1 MTKQDK
7 FWRLDSVLPLPTST
21 YRLLSQLSEEDV
33 PLLMRFMH
41 KPSRSVLELQ
51 RASDPT
57 RRNLLLNANLGQE
70 EQEEKEKET
79 KEEGNESGMEIGDEI
94 SDRDALGVFNL
105 TVSTDTSDNAIG
117 EIPKGHVQTAS
128 WDSRESENSQVS
140 AAMELDDDDD
150 EHHRC
155 RLVRKKLGEI
165 VKSSLKDALAAVN
178 RSRSLPLTPTYKLVH
193 FGGDT
198 DVRYFKQK
206 DKPTA
211 ISAQNSPTLEGKD
224 DEYNSMDFATLDE
237 DSDEYVERNSGN
249 ASRNSRGSFDHSQNS
264 YFGLLLLRMLYDD
277 YYDDE
282 LNSHAD
288 KQRKYRT
295 HLDKTHYPRV
305 DWLLELVNV
314 PQLLYQEKIMLRHMP
329 VFLEQTFLLIDKK
342 YLLGQIAVRNLS
354 YEKSVTVRYTLDHWA
369 TIVEIPTIYVPDPP
383 AILRSH
389 NYDRFVFKISLE
401 LLFAGYA
408 QDENFRLGVLTRE
421 YDLCVRF
428 ATGDCEFWD
437 NNDSKNYR
445 IRLRRSEPAAASQQA
460 SQSAQSA
467 PEQMPSTARLKQQAH
482 SRKPKYSLSYLKR
495 IVSEPLLS
503 KSGSSDLSSKGSANT
518 SGSSE
523 DLASSAA
530 NQSPHD
536 LLSPATLESPLA
548 GALRAVQQI
557 AHDYNDFEQNN
568 YYLLSPLLLSLKN
581 KDGDDHPFGR
591 SPHQKRAHHERRSPL
606 PALSYPASVLLI
618 GASSLTD
625 EVLPTDE
632 ASPAE
637 ETPAPVSPR
646 PSRSRRV
653 DLMTYKELLDLYCF
667 FSTPG
672 GNGSSTTL
680 VLSDDPP
687 LRYDSKNQESDTNL
701 DRSLNADNAF
711 TVLSFLRN

>member
-1 MTKQDK
+1 M
-7 FWRLDSVLPLPTST
+7 
-21 YRLLSQLSEEDV
+21 
-33 PLLMRFMH
+33 LMRFMH
-41 KPSRSVLELQ
+41 KPLRSVLELQ

-57 RRNLLLNANLGQE
+57 RRNLLLNANLGLEQQE
-70 EQEEKEKET
+70 EGAEKMGKGEEKT
-79 KEEGNESGMEIGDEI
+79 FSVNDRMEIDDSGLGKDP
-94 SDRDALGVFNL
+94 LGVLESADL
-105 TVSTDTSDNAIG
+105 TVPTDISENAIG
-117 EIPKGHVQTAS
+117 EFSRGHAQSAS

-140 AAMELDDDDD
+140 ENSQASPNSQVSAPMDVDDD

-211 ISAQNSPTLEGKD
+211 ISAQNSPTLEGQD
-224 DEYNSMDFATLDE
+224 DEYYSMDFATLDE
-237 DSDEYVERNSGN
+237 DSDEYFERNYGN
-249 ASRNSRGSFDHSQNS
+249 ASRNSRGSFDHTQNS

-288 KQRKYRT
+288 KQRKYRN

-383 AILRSH
+383 AILRTH

-408 QDENFRLGVLTRE
+408 QDENFKLGVLTRE

-445 IRLRRSEPAAASQQA
+445 IKLRRSEQAAASQQA
-460 SQSAQSA
+460 NQSSNQSA
-467 PEQMPSTARLKQQAH
+467 PKQMPSTARLKQQAH

-503 KSGSSDLSSKGSANT
+503 KSGTSDLSSKGSTNT
-518 SGSSE
+518 SGSSSGTSSGSASQSGSSK
-523 DLASSAA
+523 DLASSTAD
-530 NQSPHD
+530 NNNHD
-536 LLSPATLESPLA
+536 VLSPATLESPLA
-548 GALRAVQQI
+548 GAPKAVQQL

-591 SPHQKRAHHERRSPL
+591 SPHHTRGHHEKRSPL

-618 GASSLTD
+618 GSSSLTD

-637 ETPAPVSPR
+637 EIPTPVSPR

-687 LRYDSKNQESDTNL
+687 LRYDSKNQQSDPNL
-701 DRSLNADNAF
+701 DRSLDADNAF